1 MTATALSFSKK
12 TVFVD
17 APPTGAPAG
26 RFDKLEPSPLND
38 VAVKIPV
45 TTAPV
50 LAVSKRLVP
59 LKNASTAP
67 PLIKFNAGLPAPALS

>member
-1 MTATALSFSKK
+1 M
-12 TVFVD
+12 FVD

-38 VAVKIPV
+38 VAVNTPV

-50 LAVSKRLVP
+50 FVVV
-59 LKNASTAP
+59 N
-67 PLIKFNAGLPAPALS
+67 LI